1 MDLMKRFCGASLLVM
16 TLLHSHTAMA
26 QSADENAEGGIGEIV
41 VTAEKREASIQ
52 KTAIA
57 ITAFDQKALEENG
70 VTALDD
76 IAAIAPGVGI
86 SKNSANV
93 VISVRGVSS
102 QNTNEIGD
110 PAISIAQDGFYI
122 QKPFGFGDAMFDLE
136 RVEVLRG
143 PQGTLYGR
151 NATGGAINVITAK
164 PTNEFE
170 GKVAIGVGNYD
181 QILTEG
187 MINIPVT
194 DTLAVRAAFATNKR
208 DGYRVNEAPARA
220 GDDADSQSARL
231 HVQWKPTDR
240 LKILLSGQLTK
251 IGGVGP
257 TMWGTP
263 LRYTSP
269 GVIDVDFRPD
279 VDGDGTPHSLP
290 NQFIDTTLTTL
301 QWNAEYDLGF
311 ATLVY
316 LGGYRK
322 TKYDQLRDLDGTTN
336 PGAYFLAN
344 NPVDD
349 WSHEAR
355 LVSNGNG
362 RFKWQV
368 GGFLFRER
376 SISSNRFQ
384 TYATSGTGTDIFQFY
399 WDVHF
404 KSEAVFGQASYELI
418 DGLKAEFG
426 ARYSNDFKNRDGFSN
441 TGSGDVFQ
449 YDESSSSEVTYHA
462 GLTYDF
468 TPRNMVYIKYDTGYK
483 AGGFNSVPGRNTLPY
498 DPETIT
504 AWEIGSKN
512 RFFDNSLQLNLTGF
526 LYNYK
531 DQQVSVRDQTVG
543 LSAVFNAGKSRIWGI
558 EAETIFQPTDSDR
571 FDASV
576 VYLNSE
582 YTDLCISVAADG
594 TCLTD
599 YSGNRSA
606 QAPLWSINLGYEHSF
621 PLFGGTL
628 TPRIQ
633 THIESSSYY
642 GIENFNY
649 QRQEGFSRSDLV
661 VTFTPDDR
669 QWSLQ
674 AFVRNLEDETTITSA
689 VASTRFGTYSY
700 GMSPPRTYGAKLSY
714 NF

>member
-1 MDLMKRFCGASLLVM
+1 MNKFGRLCGVSLAALVGFHAS
-16 TLLHSHTAMA
+16 MA
-26 QSADENAEGGIGEIV
+26 VAQEAEQASSGGINEIV
-41 VTAEKREASIQ
+41 VTAEKRETSVQ

-70 VTALDD
+70 VSTLENL
-76 IAAIAPGVGI
+76 AAIAPGVGI

-122 QKPFGFGDAMFDLE
+122 QRPFGFGDSMFDLE

-164 PTNEFE
+164 PKDKFE
-170 GKVAIGVGNYD
+170 GKVAVGVGNYD
-181 QILTEG
+181 QVTTEG
-187 MINIPVT
+187 MINVPVT
-194 DTLAVRAAFATNKR
+194 DTLAVRAAFSTIKH

-220 GDDADSQSARL
+220 GDDADSQSVRL

-240 LKILLSGQLTK
+240 LKLLLSGQLTK

-263 LRYTSP
+263 LRFNGTAIDTSY
-269 GVIDVDFRPD
+269 RPD

-290 NQFIDTTLTTL
+290 NQYIDTTLRTL
-301 QWNAEYDLGF
+301 QWNGEYDLGF
-311 ATLVY
+311 ASLVY
-316 LGGYRK
+316 LGGFRDTDYA
-322 TKYDQLRDLDGTTN
+322 QLRDLDGTTSQA
-336 PGAYFLAN
+336 AYIL
-344 NPVDD
+344 PTEKVHD
-349 WSHEAR
+349 WSHEVR

-362 RFKWQV
+362 RFKWQI
-368 GGFLFRER
+368 GGYLFRET
-376 SISSNRFQ
+376 SDLFSLFQ
-384 TYATSGTGTDIFQFY
+384 TYATANPPTNIFTFSY
-399 WDVHF
+399 NVKA
-404 KSEAVFGQASYELI
+404 KSKAVFGQASYELI

-426 ARYSNDFKNRDGFSN
+426 VRYSDDYKSRVGYSN
-441 TGSGDVFQ
+441 TGSGNVAQND
-449 YDESSSSEVTYHA
+449 DAASEKTTFHAGVTYE
-462 GLTYDF
+462 Y
-468 TPRNMVYIKYDTGYK
+468 TPRNMVYAKFDTGYK
-483 AGGFNSVPGRNTLPY
+483 AGGFNTVPGQNTLPY
-498 DPETIT
+498 APETIS

-512 RFFDNSLQLNLTGF
+512 RFLDNTLQLNLSAF
-526 LYNYK
+526 LYDYK
-531 DQQVSVRDQTVG
+531 DQQISVRDQTVG

-558 EAETIFQPTDSDR
+558 EAETIFQPTDADR
-571 FDASV
+571 FDGSV

-582 YTDLCISVAADG
+582 YTSLCINVATDG
-594 TCLTD
+594 TCVTD

-606 QAPLWSINLGYEHSF
+606 QAPRWSFNLGYEHTF

-628 TPRIQ
+628 TPRVQ
-633 THIESSSYY
+633 THIETSSFY
-642 GIENFNY
+642 GIENFAY
-649 QRQEGFSRSDLV
+649 QKQDSYSRSDLV
-661 VTFTPDDR
+661 VTFTEADKK
-669 QWSLQ
+669 WSLQ
-674 AFVRNLEDETTITSA
+674 GFIRNIEDETIITSA

-700 GMSPPRTYGAKLSY
+700 GMAPPRTYGARLTY